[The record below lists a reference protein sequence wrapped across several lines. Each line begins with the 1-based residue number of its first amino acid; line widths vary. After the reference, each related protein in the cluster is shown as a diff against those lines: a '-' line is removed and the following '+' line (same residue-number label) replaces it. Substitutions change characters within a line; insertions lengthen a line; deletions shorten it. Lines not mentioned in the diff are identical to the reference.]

1 MNVTTSP
8 GDPYLLYLLYSLL
21 SLSCVHLV
29 LFHRY
34 CGSDRTTPSGSSVG
48 ISKRLFTPFECP
60 PTPVDHHLQLFA
72 CVYVWERQNQDG
84 SKHGSKA
91 HLSVCYHH
99 KCCHH
104 HHHHHYSEHSSTTE
118 ARYVIYDCFT
128 DRHFIH
134 VMITPLVWAYWF
146 CSHDLRGAMTQN

>member
-1 MNVTTSP
+1 MWQPAPATSIFCIFFTACY
-8 GDPYLLYLLYSLL
+8 PYLY
-21 SLSCVHLV
+21 LV
-29 LFHRY
+29 LFHSY
-34 CGSDRTTPSGSSVG
+34 CGSDRATPSGSSVG
-48 ISKRLFTPFECP
+48 ISKRLFTPFEYP

-104 HHHHHYSEHSSTTE
+104 HHHHHYSEQSSTTE
-118 ARYVIYDCFT
+118 ARYVIYDCFS
-128 DRHFIH
+128 DRHFIR
-134 VMITPLVWAYWF
+134 VMITTPLEGAYWF